1 MKLSPMDIRKQEFDS
16 ALRGYSTD
24 DVEAF
29 LQMVSEQWEELLD
42 EQRRL
47 EEQVRS
53 LQDKLEHYEEVEE
66 ALQEALRTAREN
78 SEQKIE
84 NAEKKAALM
93 VQEAETR
100 ADEIKREARED
111 REVLRRQVDQLQ
123 ERRDKT
129 VAGLRAFLM
138 SEMELLLRFD
148 GEDLEALRQ
157 SLPDELAQHVS
168 GGETRSED
176 PAEEA
181 PAPAAEPEKTP
192 APPRADPEEEAEG
205 RPATQASRQGNAGE
219 GPPPDLP
226 VTEDFDETE
235 TFRDTDNARQTAA
248 LEEAP
253 PEETLPEETPPAAAS
268 EREEAAEDAGELNE
282 FLKQFE
288 AGQARERDTSEQ
300 TPEEDASSEA
310 DAEPEPLDA
319 PVNEVLSSREDRNA
333 STGNAST
340 GDASGSLA
348 SGSPEEQTEGDLT
361 ATADE
366 IDKIRRI
373 LNDME

>member
-148 GEDLEALRQ
+148 GEDPEALRQ

-168 GGETRSED
+168 GSETRSED

-181 PAPAAEPEKTP
+181 PAPAAEPEETP

-205 RPATQASRQGNAGE
+205 RPATQAPRQGNAGE

-248 LEEAP
+248 PEEAP
-253 PEETLPEETPPAAAS
+253 PEETPPEETPPAAAS

-333 STGNAST
+333 STG
-340 GDASGSLA
+340 DASGSLA